1 VRSEMKTLLK
11 FSPLII
17 ILLITF
23 SGCIGVNRNFRE
35 VSSKLINKFGNDYHR
50 EIEVSVGPFL
60 INFASWVVNFSQE
73 DEIVDDL
80 MRQVSN
86 VQVGVYTLTK
96 ERSNNKQDVMK
107 KINNEMQSRG
117 WEYIV
122 RSYSNDELT
131 AVYVSKDPE
140 MFFKKMFI
148 ITHDSEQLILVEV
161 EGELDKLIELAI
173 HDKKF
178 KFDM

>member
-1 VRSEMKTLLK
+1 MKTLLK
-11 FSPLII
+11 FSPLIVT
-17 ILLITF
+17 LLIAA
-23 SGCIGVNRNFRE
+23 SGCIGINRNFRE
-35 VSSKLINKFGNDYHR
+35 VRATLISKFGNDYHR

-60 INFASWVVNFSQE
+60 INFASWVVNLSQE

-86 VQVGVYTLTK
+86 VQVGVYTMTK
-96 ERSNNKQDVMK
+96 DREKEKNTVME
-107 KINNEMQSRG
+107 KINSEMQSRG
-117 WEYIV
+117 WRYIV
-122 RSYSNDELT
+122 RSYSDDELT

-148 ITHDSEQLILVEV
+148 ITHDSEQLVLVEV
-161 EGELDKLIELAI
+161 EGKLDKLIELAI

>member
-1 VRSEMKTLLK
+1 MKRLLNI
-11 FSPLII
+11 SPLI
-17 ILLITF
+17 LVVLVTL
-23 SGCIGVNRNFRE
+23 SGCIGINRNFRDM
-35 VSSKLINKFGNDYHR
+35 SSNLINKFGNDYHR

-60 INFASWVVNFSQE
+60 INFASWVVNLSEE

-96 ERSNNKQDVMK
+96 DRHKARNSVME
-107 KINNEMQSRG
+107 KINTEMQSRG
-117 WEYIV
+117 WRYIV
-122 RSYSNDELT
+122 RSYSDDELT
-131 AVYVSKDPE
+131 GVYISQDPD
-140 MFFKKMFI
+140 MLFKKMFV
-148 ITHDSEQLILVEV
+148 ITHDSEQLVLVEV
-161 EGELDKLIELAI
+161 EGKLDKLIQLAI